1 MTALSNLVSKLDCP
15 QPELEKLFTREYCHV
30 LLKKI
35 DDKQKAIIKSF
46 HKELVRNYLFGL
58 AEYDKQNQER
68 KFQNAEVKI
77 YNAITIDGIKVKF
90 GGIIDRIDLEGETL
104 VLSDYKTGGD
114 DESFKYIED
123 LFDSKKENRA
133 SRISLS

>member
-1 MTALSNLVSKLDCP
+1 MFHNSAELFEKSNREKSYEDCI
-15 QPELEKLFTREYCHV
+15 EDGLEKINLEQR
-30 LLKKI
+30 
-35 DDKQKAIIKSF
+35 AIIKSF

-68 KFQNAEVKI
+68 KVQNAEVKI

-114 DESFKYIED
+114 EESFKYIED

-133 SRISLS
+133 KSKPFNSI